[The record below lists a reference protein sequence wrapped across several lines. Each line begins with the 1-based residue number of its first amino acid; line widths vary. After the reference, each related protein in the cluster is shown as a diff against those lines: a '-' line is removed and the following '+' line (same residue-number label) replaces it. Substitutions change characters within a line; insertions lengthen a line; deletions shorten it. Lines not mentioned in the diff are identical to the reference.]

1 MLKIFFIFHE
11 KIAPEKSLRLF
22 ALGLFFLW
30 TFAAAPSLEA
40 RSQNTPMTA
49 EELSCLQK
57 MIFFNECSGRIERM
71 VTWNADEDFPSFGLG
86 HFLWYP
92 QGKKGPYQ
100 ALFPE
105 FLSFLEAQKAAIP
118 AWITALPTREAPWK
132 NREEFLS
139 DLSSERMTALKNF
152 LNRTQGFQTQFIILR
167 VQGILPRMLAAVPE
181 EKRPGIE
188 LKFKEIAEAPKGL
201 FALIDYV
208 NFKGEGI
215 LATERSQ
222 GQGWGLLQVLE
233 QMRTPEKKEDALEEF
248 VRAAKKVL
256 ENRVKNAPPEKNC
269 SKRLGGWKTRVKNY
283 LKIRC

>member
-1 MLKIFFIFHE
+1 MKSSALGFLLFWILFI
-11 KIAPEKSLRLF
+11 PGLF
-22 ALGLFFLW
+22 AQPED
-30 TFAAAPSLEA
+30 A
-40 RSQNTPMTA
+40 PMTA
-49 EELSCLQK
+49 DELDCLQK
-57 MIFFNECSGRIERM
+57 MIFFNECSGRVERM

-86 HFLWYP
+86 HFIWYP
-92 QGKKGPYQ
+92 RGKKDPYQ

-105 FLSFLEAQKAAIP
+105 FLSFLETQKIAIP
-118 AWITALPTREAPWK
+118 AWIKALPAREAPWQ
-132 NREEFLS
+132 NREEFLN

-152 LNRTQGFQTQFIILR
+152 LDQTQGFQTQFIILR
-167 VQGILPRMLAAVPE
+167 MNGIIPRMLAAAPE

-188 LKFKEIAEAPKGL
+188 LKFKEISEAPKGM

-215 LATERSQ
+215 LETERSL

-233 QMRTPEKKEDALEEF
+233 EMRTPEKKEDALKEF

-256 ENRVKNAPPEKNC
+256 ENRVKNAPPEKDC